1 MMKKRFLAILMV
13 LALCLSIAPAAF
25 ADASVSYKGS
35 AEKFVFAPG
44 SEYSP
49 TDMFESFKGVMPGDT
64 LTQQIEVRND
74 VKNDV
79 KIKLYMRSLGA
90 NEGSE
95 EFLKQMTLGV
105 KAADGS
111 ELFAAPA
118 DETAQLTDWVCLGTF
133 YSGAKTT
140 LDVTLNVPVEMGN
153 DFAEQ
158 VGSLDWEFAVE
169 ELPVEPTDPVGPKT
183 GDDTPV
189 ALYAAICAVCAGA
202 VVFLIATRKKK
213 EQ

>member
-1 MMKKRFLAILMV
+1 MKKRFLAILMV

-49 TDMFESFKGVMPGDT
+49 TDMFVNFKGVMPGDT

-111 ELFAAPA
+111 ELFAACA

>member
-1 MMKKRFLAILMV
+1 MKKRFLAILMV

-25 ADASVSYKGS
+25 ADATVSYKGS

-49 TDMFESFKGVMPGDT
+49 TDLFVNFKGVMPGDT

-105 KAADGS
+105 KAADGN
-111 ELFAAPA
+111 ELFAACA

-153 DFAEQ
+153 DFSEQ

>member
-1 MMKKRFLAILMV
+1 MKKRFLAILMV

-35 AEKFVFAPG
+35 ADKFVFAPG

-140 LDVTLNVPVEMGN
+140 LDVELNVPVEMGN

>member
-49 TDMFESFKGVMPGDT
+49 TDMFESLKGVMPGDT

-111 ELFAAPA
+111 ELFAACA

>member
-64 LTQQIEVRND
+64 ITQQIEVRND

>member
-111 ELFAAPA
+111 ELFAACA

-140 LDVTLNVPVEMGN
+140 LNVTLNVPVEMGN

>member
-1 MMKKRFLAILMV
+1 MKKRFLAILMV

-35 AEKFVFAPG
+35 ADKFVFAPG

-49 TDMFESFKGVMPGDT
+49 TDLFENFKDVMPGDT

-79 KIKLYMRSLGA
+79 KIKLYMRALGA
-90 NEGSE
+90 DENSR
-95 EFLKQMTLGV
+95 EFLNQMDLTV

-118 DETAQLTDWVCLGTF
+118 GETAQLTDWVCLGTF

-140 LDVTLNVPVEMGN
+140 LDVTLNVPIEMGN
-153 DFAEQ
+153 DYANQ
-158 VGSLDWEFAVE
+158 IGTLDWEFAVE
-169 ELPVEPTDPVGPKT
+169 ELAVEPDDPVGPKT
-183 GDDTPV
+183 GDETPV
-189 ALYAAICAVCAGA
+189 AMYAAICAVCAGA
-202 VVFLIATRKKK
+202 LVFLFATRKKK

>member
-1 MMKKRFLAILMV
+1 MKKRFLAILMV

-35 AEKFVFAPG
+35 ADKFVFTPG

-49 TDMFESFKGVMPGDT
+49 TDLFENFKDVMPGDT
-64 LTQQIEVRND
+64 LTQQIEVKND

-79 KIKLYMRSLGA
+79 KIKLYMRALGA
-90 NEGSE
+90 DANSEG
-95 EFLKQMTLGV
+95 FLNQMDFTV

-118 DETAQLTDWVCLGTF
+118 GETAQLTDWVCLGTF

-140 LDVTLNVPVEMGN
+140 LDVTLNVPIEMGN
-153 DFAEQ
+153 DYANQ
-158 VGSLDWEFAVE
+158 IGTLDWEFAVE

-202 VVFLIATRKKK
+202 VVFLFATRKKK

>member
-13 LALCLSIAPAAF
+13 LALCLSIVPAAF

-153 DFAEQ
+153 DFAKQ

>member
-1 MMKKRFLAILMV
+1 MKKRFLAILMV

-111 ELFAAPA
+111 ELFAACA

-158 VGSLDWEFAVE
+158 IGSLDWEFAVE

>member
-1 MMKKRFLAILMV
+1 MKKRFLAILMV

-49 TDMFESFKGVMPGDT
+49 TDMFVNFKGVMPGDT
-64 LTQQIEVRND
+64 LTQQVEVRND

-111 ELFAAPA
+111 ELFAACA

>member
-1 MMKKRFLAILMV
+1 MV

-35 AEKFVFAPG
+35 ADKFVFTPG

-49 TDMFESFKGVMPGDT
+49 TDLFENFKDVMPGDT
-64 LTQQIEVRND
+64 LTQQIEVKND

-79 KIKLYMRSLGA
+79 KIKLYMRALGA
-90 NEGSE
+90 DANSEG
-95 EFLKQMTLGV
+95 FLNQMDLTV

-118 DETAQLTDWVCLGTF
+118 GETAQLTDWVCLGTF

-140 LDVTLNVPVEMGN
+140 LDVTLTVPIEMGN
-153 DFAEQ
+153 DYANQ
-158 VGSLDWEFAVE
+158 IGTLDWEFAVE

-202 VVFLIATRKKK
+202 VVFLFATRKKK

>member
-1 MMKKRFLAILMV
+1 MKKRFLAILMV

-35 AEKFVFAPG
+35 ADKFVFTPG

-49 TDMFESFKGVMPGDT
+49 TDLFENFKDVMPGDT
-64 LTQQIEVRND
+64 LTQQIEVKND

-79 KIKLYMRSLGA
+79 KIKLYMRALGA
-90 NEGSE
+90 DANSEG
-95 EFLKQMTLGV
+95 FLNQMDLTA

-118 DETAQLTDWVCLGTF
+118 GETAQLTDWVCLGTF

-140 LDVTLNVPVEMGN
+140 LDVTLNVPIEMGN
-153 DFAEQ
+153 DYANQ
-158 VGSLDWEFAVE
+158 IGTLDWEFAVE

-202 VVFLIATRKKK
+202 VVFLFATRKKK

>member
-1 MMKKRFLAILMV
+1 MKKRFLAILMV

-44 SEYSP
+44 SEYSL
-49 TDMFESFKGVMPGDT
+49 TDLFVNFKGVMPGDT

-153 DFAEQ
+153 DFSEQ

>member
-1 MMKKRFLAILMV
+1 MKKRFLAILMV

-35 AEKFVFAPG
+35 ADKFVFTPG

-49 TDMFESFKGVMPGDT
+49 TDLFENFKDVMPGDT
-64 LTQQIEVRND
+64 LTQQIEVKND

-79 KIKLYMRSLGA
+79 KIKLYMRALGA
-90 NEGSE
+90 DANSEG
-95 EFLKQMTLGV
+95 FLNQMDLTV

-118 DETAQLTDWVCLGTF
+118 GETAQLTYWVCLGTF

-140 LDVTLNVPVEMGN
+140 LDVTLNVPIEMGN
-153 DFAEQ
+153 DYANQ
-158 VGSLDWEFAVE
+158 IGTLDWEFAVE

-202 VVFLIATRKKK
+202 VVFLFATRKKK

>member
-189 ALYAAICAVCAGA
+189 ALYATICAVCAGA

>member
-1 MMKKRFLAILMV
+1 MKKRFLAILIV

-49 TDMFESFKGVMPGDT
+49 TDMFVNFKGVMPGDT

-111 ELFAAPA
+111 ELFAACA

-153 DFAEQ
+153 DFSEQ

-189 ALYAAICAVCAGA
+189 ALYAAICAVCVGA

>member
-1 MMKKRFLAILMV
+1 MKKRFLAILMV

-49 TDMFESFKGVMPGDT
+49 TDMFVNFKGVMPGDQ
-64 LTQQIEVRND
+64 LSQQIEVRND

-111 ELFAAPA
+111 ELFAACA
-118 DETAQLTDWVCLGTF
+118 DETAQLADWVCLGTF

-153 DFAEQ
+153 DFSEQ

>member
-1 MMKKRFLAILMV
+1 MKKRFLAILMV

-44 SEYSP
+44 SDYSP
-49 TDMFESFKGVMPGDT
+49 TDLFENFKDVMPGDT

-79 KIKLYMRSLGA
+79 KIKLYMRALGA
-90 NEGSE
+90 DENSK
-95 EFLKQMTLGV
+95 EFLDQMDLTV

-118 DETAQLTDWVCLGTF
+118 GETAQLTDWVCLGTF

-140 LDVTLNVPVEMGN
+140 LNVTLNVPIEMGN
-153 DFAEQ
+153 DYANQ
-158 VGSLDWEFAVE
+158 IGTLDWEFAVE
-169 ELPVEPTDPVGPKT
+169 ELAVEPTDPVGPKT
-183 GDDTPV
+183 GDETPV

-202 VVFLIATRKKK
+202 LVFLFATRKKK

>member
-111 ELFAAPA
+111 ELFAACA

-140 LDVTLNVPVEMGN
+140 LDVGLNVPAEMGN

>member
-1 MMKKRFLAILMV
+1 MKKRFLAILMV

-49 TDMFESFKGVMPGDT
+49 TDMFVNFKGVMPGDT

-153 DFAEQ
+153 DFSKQ

>member
-1 MMKKRFLAILMV
+1 MV

-25 ADASVSYKGS
+25 AYASVSYNCS
-35 AEKFVFAPG
+35 ADKFVFTPG

-49 TDMFESFKGVMPGDT
+49 TDLFENFKDVMPGDT
-64 LTQQIEVRND
+64 LTQQIEVKND

-79 KIKLYMRSLGA
+79 KIKLYMRALGA
-90 NEGSE
+90 DANSEG
-95 EFLKQMTLGV
+95 FLNQMDLTV

-118 DETAQLTDWVCLGTF
+118 GETAQLTDWVCLGTF

-140 LDVTLNVPVEMGN
+140 LDVTLNVPIEMGN
-153 DFAEQ
+153 DYANQ
-158 VGSLDWEFAVE
+158 IGTLDWEFAVE

-202 VVFLIATRKKK
+202 VVFLLATRKKK

>member
-1 MMKKRFLAILMV
+1 MKKRFLAILMV

-35 AEKFVFAPG
+35 ADKFVFAPG

-64 LTQQIEVRND
+64 LSQKIEVRND

-111 ELFAAPA
+111 ELFAACA

>member
-1 MMKKRFLAILMV
+1 MV

-90 NEGSE
+90 NEVSE

-111 ELFAAPA
+111 ELFAACA

>member
-49 TDMFESFKGVMPGDT
+49 TDMFENFKGVMPGDT

-213 EQ
+213 DQ

>member
-1 MMKKRFLAILMV
+1 MKKRFLAILMV
-13 LALCLSIAPAAF
+13 LVLCLSIAPAAF

-44 SEYSP
+44 SDYSP
-49 TDMFESFKGVMPGDT
+49 TDLFENFKDVMPGDT

-79 KIKLYMRSLGA
+79 KIKLYMRALGA
-90 NEGSE
+90 DENSK
-95 EFLKQMTLGV
+95 EFLDQMDLTV

-118 DETAQLTDWVCLGTF
+118 GETAQLTDWVCLGTF

-140 LDVTLNVPVEMGN
+140 LNVTLNVPIEMGN
-153 DFAEQ
+153 DYTNQ
-158 VGSLDWEFAVE
+158 IGTLDWEFAVE
-169 ELPVEPTDPVGPKT
+169 ELAVEPTDPVGPKT
-183 GDDTPV
+183 GDETPV

-202 VVFLIATRKKK
+202 LVFLFATRKKK

>member
-1 MMKKRFLAILMV
+1 MKKRFLAILMV

-25 ADASVSYKGS
+25 ADASVSYKDS

-49 TDMFESFKGVMPGDT
+49 TDMFVNFKGVMPGDT
-64 LTQQIEVRND
+64 LTQQIDVRND

-105 KAADGS
+105 KAANGS

-153 DFAEQ
+153 DFSEQ

-169 ELPVEPTDPVGPKT
+169 ELPVEPDDPKPPKT

-189 ALYAAICAVCAGA
+189 ALYAGICAVCAGA

>member
-1 MMKKRFLAILMV
+1 MV

-35 AEKFVFAPG
+35 ADKFVFTPG

-49 TDMFESFKGVMPGDT
+49 TDLFENFKDVMPGDT
-64 LTQQIEVRND
+64 LTQQIEVKND

-79 KIKLYMRSLGA
+79 KIKLYMRALGA
-90 NEGSE
+90 DANSEG
-95 EFLKQMTLGV
+95 FLNQMDLTV

-118 DETAQLTDWVCLGTF
+118 GETAQLTDWVCLGTF

-140 LDVTLNVPVEMGN
+140 LDVTLNVPIEMGN
-153 DFAEQ
+153 DYANQ
-158 VGSLDWEFAVE
+158 IGTLDWEFAVE
-169 ELPVEPTDPVGPKT
+169 ELPVEPTDPAGPKT

-202 VVFLIATRKKK
+202 VVFLFATRKKK

>member
-1 MMKKRFLAILMV
+1 MKKRFLAILIV

-49 TDMFESFKGVMPGDT
+49 TDMFVNFKGVMPGDT

>member
-44 SEYSP
+44 SEYSL
-49 TDMFESFKGVMPGDT
+49 TDLFVNFKGVMPGDT

-74 VKNDV
+74 VKNDI

-95 EFLKQMTLGV
+95 QLLSQMTLGV

-111 ELFAAPA
+111 ELFAACA

>member
-49 TDMFESFKGVMPGDT
+49 TDMFESFKGVMPGDK
-64 LTQQIEVRND
+64 LSQKIEVRND

-111 ELFAAPA
+111 ELFAACA

-153 DFAEQ
+153 DFSEQ

>member
-1 MMKKRFLAILMV
+1 MKKRFLAILMV
-13 LALCLSIAPAAF
+13 LALCMSLAPMAF
-25 ADASVSYKGS
+25 ADSSVSYKGS

-49 TDMFESFKGVMPGDT
+49 TDMFVNFKGVMPGDT

-111 ELFAAPA
+111 ELFAACA

-153 DFAEQ
+153 DFSEQ

>member
-1 MMKKRFLAILMV
+1 MKKRFLAILMV

-35 AEKFVFAPG
+35 ADKFVFTPG

-49 TDMFESFKGVMPGDT
+49 TDLFENFKDVMPGDT
-64 LTQQIEVRND
+64 LTQQIEVKND

-79 KIKLYMRSLGA
+79 KIKLYMRALGA
-90 NEGSE
+90 DANSEG
-95 EFLKQMTLGV
+95 FLNQMNLTV

-118 DETAQLTDWVCLGTF
+118 GETAQLTDWVCLGTF

-140 LDVTLNVPVEMGN
+140 LDVTLNVPIEMGN
-153 DFAEQ
+153 DYANQ
-158 VGSLDWEFAVE
+158 IGTLDWEFAVE

-202 VVFLIATRKKK
+202 VVFLFATRKKK

>member
-1 MMKKRFLAILMV
+1 MKKRFLAILMV

-35 AEKFVFAPG
+35 ADKFVFTPG

-49 TDMFESFKGVMPGDT
+49 TDLFENFKDVMPGDT
-64 LTQQIEVRND
+64 LTQQIEVKND

-79 KIKLYMRSLGA
+79 KIKLYMRALGA
-90 NEGSE
+90 DANSEG
-95 EFLKQMTLGV
+95 FLNQMDLTV

-118 DETAQLTDWVCLGTF
+118 GETAQLTDWVCLGTF

-140 LDVTLNVPVEMGN
+140 LDVTLNVPIEMGN
-153 DFAEQ
+153 DYANQ
-158 VGSLDWEFAVE
+158 IGTLDWEFAVE
-169 ELPVEPTDPVGPKT
+169 ELPVEPTDPIGPKT

-202 VVFLIATRKKK
+202 VVFLFATRKKK

>member
-1 MMKKRFLAILMV
+1 MKKRFLAILMV

-35 AEKFVFAPG
+35 ADKFVFTPG

-49 TDMFESFKGVMPGDT
+49 TDLFENFKDVMPGDT
-64 LTQQIEVRND
+64 LTQQIEVKND

-79 KIKLYMRSLGA
+79 KIKLYMRALGA
-90 NEGSE
+90 DANSEG
-95 EFLKQMTLGV
+95 FLNQMDLTV

-118 DETAQLTDWVCLGTF
+118 GETAQLTDWVCLGTF

-140 LDVTLNVPVEMGN
+140 LDVTLNVPIEMGN
-153 DFAEQ
+153 DYANQ
-158 VGSLDWEFAVE
+158 IGTLDWEFAVE
-169 ELPVEPTDPVGPKT
+169 ELPVEPPDPVGPKT

-202 VVFLIATRKKK
+202 VVFLFATRKKK

>member
-13 LALCLSIAPAAF
+13 LALCLCIAPAAF
-25 ADASVSYKGS
+25 ADSSVSYKGN
-35 AEKFVFAPG
+35 ADKFVFAPG
-44 SEYSP
+44 SEYSL
-49 TDMFESFKGVMPGDT
+49 TDLFVNFKGVMPGDT

-105 KAADGS
+105 KAADGN
-111 ELFAAPA
+111 ELFAACA

-153 DFAEQ
+153 DFSEQ

>member
-1 MMKKRFLAILMV
+1 MKRLFALIMV
-13 LALCLSIAPAAF
+13 LALCLSLAPAAL
-25 ADASVSYKGS
+25 ADSSVTYQGQ

-49 TDMFESFKGVMPGDT
+49 TDLFVNFKGVMPGDQ
-64 LTQQIEVRND
+64 LSQQIEVRND
-74 VKNDV
+74 AANKV

-95 EFLKQMTLGV
+95 QLLSQMTLNV

-140 LDVTLNVPVEMGN
+140 LDVGLNVPAEMGN
-153 DFAEQ
+153 DYAEKI
-158 VGSLDWEFAVE
+158 GSLDWEFAVE
-169 ELPVEPTDPVGPKT
+169 ELPVEPTDPAGPKP

-189 ALYAAICAVCAGA
+189 ALYAGICAVCVGA
-202 VVFLIATRKKK
+202 VVLLIATRKKK